1 MKLYAER
8 YQLFE
13 RTDAKREEYAQAL
26 QSDDFVKVYKRKLS
40 PADAQAEALHWQRL
54 VVAQQVLTA
63 LGSLF
68 SDGDAVARFHQLEI
82 FGGLLDGGSGARYRK
97 FSVVRMQASKI

>member
-1 MKLYAER
+1 M
-8 YQLFE
+8 
-13 RTDAKREEYAQAL
+13 EEYAQAL
-26 QSDDFVKVYKRKLS
+26 QSDAFFNVYGRKLS
-40 PADAQAEALHWQRL
+40 PADAEAEALHWQRL